1 VQTDAVAFLRRR
13 NGRVS
18 LFFAVLFA
26 GGAEVAAQPTK
37 TQPTKT
43 QPTKTMCRN
52 TGSFEKWLSDFKREA
67 LQQGI
72 SQRTLS
78 RTAHLLVLDQKVI
91 GIDRGQRVVQP
102 AVSRIRQR
110 MAGSDARR
118 AGRRSSRSMPLCSR
132 RSKRSSACRRR

>member
-1 VQTDAVAFLRRR
+1 MRLRFYGGVMAAFL
-13 NGRVS
+13 

-26 GGAEVAAQPTK
+26 GGAEVAA
-37 TQPTKT
+37 QPTKT

-91 GIDRGQRVVQP
+91 GIDRGQRVFSQP
-102 AVSRIRQR
+102 FLEFANR
-110 MAGSDARR
+110 MAGS
-118 AGRRSSRSMPLCSR
+118 GRTPRGQALIKKHAALFEKIEAQFGVP
-132 RSKRSSACRRR
+132 APVIVAFW